1 MTSGET
7 QKNVIGFVFFAFNV
21 EYFENIKELLKSKNK
36 MAEILKQ
43 LHGKGGG

>member
-7 QKNVIGFVFFAFNV
+7 KKNVIGFVFFAFNV
-21 EYFENIKELLKSKNK
+21 EYFENIKELLKSKNR
-36 MAEILKQ
+36 EILKQ